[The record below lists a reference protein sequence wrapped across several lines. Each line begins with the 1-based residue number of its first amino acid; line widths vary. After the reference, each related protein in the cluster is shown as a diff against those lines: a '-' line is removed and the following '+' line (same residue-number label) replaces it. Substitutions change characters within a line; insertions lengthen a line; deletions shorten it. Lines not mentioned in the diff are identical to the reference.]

1 MPPSCLPCPPA
12 RDSLQQPVYSV
23 PSHSAASTS
32 SGMERPKMSLATYT
46 PYAIQAR
53 DTGLAE
59 GQRHSIWDRR
69 PAPQSLPHDPN
80 VRRSEGR
87 AGYVGGSGGASELGA
102 APRGSNAQQ
111 APDEAL
117 TDEMFGAMAPCW
129 RLLERAKGYMDKV
142 MVDVYLHHNRRIP
155 SARARSEHYV
165 F

>member
-1 MPPSCLPCPPA
+1 
-12 RDSLQQPVYSV
+12 
-23 PSHSAASTS
+23 
-32 SGMERPKMSLATYT
+32 MERPRTGLATYT

-69 PAPQSLPHDPN
+69 PAPQSLPHDLN

-87 AGYVGGSGGASELGA
+87 AGYVGGSGGAPELGA

-111 APDEAL
+111 APDE

-129 RLLERAKGYMDKV
+129 RLLERAKAYMDKV
-142 MVDVYLHHNRRIP
+142 MVFVCLHHNRRRP
-155 SARARSEHYV
+155 SARARSEQSV
-165 F
+165 FPNRPETHGVR